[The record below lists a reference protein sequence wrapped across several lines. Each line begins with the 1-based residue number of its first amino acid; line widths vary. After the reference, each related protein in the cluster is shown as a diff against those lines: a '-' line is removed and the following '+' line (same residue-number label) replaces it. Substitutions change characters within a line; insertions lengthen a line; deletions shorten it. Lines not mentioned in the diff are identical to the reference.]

1 MQYRHVA
8 LFVKRLFVHEFKA
21 SVCYDEP
28 ALRYSSTSPS
38 ARTQEKLKW
47 SYVHGPSD
55 VPLRGITI
63 GRALQEQV
71 EKHPDK
77 EALVFS
83 LQDKRR
89 TFSQLLEE
97 SDHLAAGLLS
107 LGLKKGDRIGIWG
120 PNSLEWVQTQ
130 YATARVGLILVGLK
144 AIIAA
149 EQFKDQ
155 NYYEMLYHVIPELS
169 RDKIGSLKSHSVPSL
184 KYVIMMGQQNHVGA
198 LKFSDVMQA
207 ASDKER
213 RNIFDIQDK
222 LQFDDPINIQFT
234 SGTTGLPKGA
244 LLTHHNIVNNSY
256 FVGRRLE
263 YHLRETR
270 ICIPVPL
277 YHCFGMVIGCL
288 MIVNHASTCVFPAP
302 AFNAGLTLKAVSDEK
317 CTSLYGVPTMFIDML
332 NHHDFE
338 TFDLTS
344 LYTGVMA
351 GSPCPIQTMRQV
363 VEKMHM
369 PQVTVCYGTTENSPV
384 TFQSFLDDKLDKRVS
399 TVGRAHPHVEAK
411 IVNQEGEIVPVGTQ
425 GELYT
430 RGYMTMLNYWNEPD
444 KTREVIKEDRW
455 YSTADIA
462 VMDEEGFV
470 SICGRLK
477 DMIIRGGENVYPLE
491 IEQLL
496 YKHPK
501 IKDVQVIGVPDKRLG
516 EEICAWIELKDDVTA
531 TDEEIRD
538 YCKDK
543 ISKFKI
549 PRYIHFVSEFP
560 MTVTGKVQKYKI
572 REEATKMLGLEHVT
586 Y

>member
-1 MQYRHVA
+1 M
-8 LFVKRLFVHEFKA
+8 K
-21 SVCYDEP
+21 
-28 ALRYSSTSPS
+28 
-38 ARTQEKLKW
+38 
-47 SYVHGPSD
+47 GPGD

-63 GRALQEQV
+63 GKALQEQV
-71 EKHPDK
+71 ERNPDK
-77 EALVFS
+77 EALVFCRTN
-83 LQDKRR
+83 KRR
-89 TFSQLLEE
+89 TFSQLLAE
-97 SDHLAAGLLS
+97 SDQLAAGLLS
-107 LGLKKGDRIGIWG
+107 LGLRKGDRIGIWG

-130 YATARVGLILVGLK
+130 YATARVGLILVSS
-144 AIIAA
+144 
-149 EQFKDQ
+149 
-155 NYYEMLYHVIPELS
+155 MLTSSMVVVNFQS
-169 RDKIGSLKSHSVPSL
+169 S
-184 KYVIMMGQQNHVGA
+184 GA
-198 LKFSDVMQA
+198 LKFSDVMEA

-213 RNIFDIQDK
+213 RTIFDIQDK

-256 FVGRRLE
+256 FIGRRLE
-263 YHLRETR
+263 YHLREAR

-277 YHCFGMVIGCL
+277 YHCFGMVIGSL
-288 MIVNHASTCVFPAP
+288 MMASHAATCVFPAP
-302 AFNAGLTLKAVSDEK
+302 TFNAGLTLKAVSDEK

-332 NHHDFE
+332 SHHDFE

-344 LYTGVMA
+344 LNTGVMA
-351 GSPCPIQTMRQV
+351 GAPCPIQTMRQV

-462 VMDEEGFV
+462 VMDEDGFV

-531 TDEEIRD
+531 TEEEIKE

-572 REEATKMLGLEHVT
+572 REEAAKLLGLEHVT